1 MYTLLYAALKNMG
14 DFLIYERAKAL
25 LRKHKG
31 MQDYLELHSRRESLD
46 SHLDEVNATKAV
58 IICGGPGTVWNMY
71 PRTYPLA
78 SNLDDIKVPIVIM
91 GSGWYG
97 VPGDDATLEQYRFNT
112 STKGM
117 FEKIRRQGSNIG
129 VRDYLT
135 ESALKNNGITNVTMT
150 GCPSWYDLE
159 HLDDDFEAPAAIKT
173 VVFTPPARRIFQGQ
187 AVQVMKVLPRLFPWA
202 RLVCSF
208 HRGIEA
214 DEQTPQEDARWMGQ
228 LALTAGELGYEV
240 MDTSY
245 GLEKVS
251 FYEECDLHVGYRVHG
266 HIYFLAK
273 RKPSFLI
280 HEDGRGRGTSEA
292 LGLPGIQGWERTLAG
307 KVAAKV
313 REPHFSTLLGTR
325 ALDMRARKVTV
336 DELEGY
342 IKDELESG
350 FDSFRHLPQTIRHHY
365 QSMVEFLNTI
375 P

>member
-1 MYTLLYAALKNMG
+1 MG
-14 DFLIYERAKAL
+14 DFLIYDRSKAL

-46 SHLDEVNATKAV
+46 SRLDEVNATKAV

-97 VPGDDATLEQYRFNT
+97 VPGDDATLEQYRFNA

-159 HLDDDFEAPAAIKT
+159 HLDDDFEAPATIKT

-365 QSMVEFLNTI
+365 QSMVGFLNTI

>member
-14 DFLIYERAKAL
+14 DFLIYERTKAL
-25 LRKHKG
+25 LREHKG
-31 MQDYLELHSRRESLD
+31 MADYLEFHSRRESLD
-46 SHLDEVNATKAV
+46 PHLDEVNATKAV

-78 SNLDDIKVPIVIM
+78 SNLDDVKVPIVIM

-97 VPGDDATLEQYRFNT
+97 VPGDDVTLEQYGFNV
-112 STKGM
+112 STKGL
-117 FEKIRRQGSNIG
+117 FEKIRRQGNNIG

-135 ESALKNNGITNVTMT
+135 ERALQNNGITNVTMT

-173 VVFTPPARRIFQGQ
+173 VVFTPPAKRVFQRQ
-187 AVQVMKVLPRLFPWA
+187 AVEVMDMLRRLFPDT

-214 DEQTPQEDARWMGQ
+214 DEQTPQEEASWIGE
-228 LALTAGELGYEV
+228 LAQTAGELGYEV

-280 HEDGRGRGTSEA
+280 HEDGRGRGASEA

-313 REPHFSTLLGTR
+313 REPHFSSILGAR
-325 ALDMRARKVTV
+325 ALDIRAKRAVA
-336 DELEGY
+336 DELEEY

-350 FDSFRHLPQTIRHHY
+350 FDSFKNLPEAIRRHY
-365 QSMVEFLNTI
+365 QSMVGFLETI

>member
-1 MYTLLYAALKNMG
+1 VYTLLYAALKNMG

>member
-14 DFLIYERAKAL
+14 DFLIYERTKAL
-25 LRKHKG
+25 LREHKG
-31 MQDYLELHSRRESLD
+31 LEDYLELHSRREPLD
-46 SHLDEVNATKAV
+46 SHLEEVNATKAV

-97 VPGDDATLEQYRFNT
+97 VPGDDATLQQYGFNA
-112 STKGM
+112 STRGL
-117 FEKIRRQGSNIG
+117 FERIHRQGSTIG
-129 VRDYLT
+129 ARDYLT
-135 ESALKNNGITNVTMT
+135 ERALQNNGITNVTMT

-159 HLDDDFEAPAAIKT
+159 HLDDEFEPPAAIKT
-173 VVFTPPARRIFQGQ
+173 VAFTPPARRIYQEQ
-187 AVQVMKVLPRLFPWA
+187 SVQVMKALRRLFPEA

-208 HRGIEA
+208 HRGIEE
-214 DEQTPQEDARWMGQ
+214 DEQTPQQDALWMGQ
-228 LALTAGELGYEV
+228 LAQSADDLGYEV
-240 MDTSY
+240 VDTSY
-245 GLEKVS
+245 GLENVGL
-251 FYEECDLHVGYRVHG
+251 YEECDLHIGYRVHG

-280 HEDGRGRGTSEA
+280 HEDGRGRGASEA

-313 REPHFSTLLGTR
+313 REPHFSTLLGAR
-325 ALDMRARKVTV
+325 ALDMRARKAATE
-336 DELEGY
+336 ELEIY

-350 FDSFRHLPQTIRHHY
+350 FSSFKSLPQTIRSHY
-365 QSMVEFLNTI
+365 QIMVQFLETI

>member
-1 MYTLLYAALKNMG
+1 MYTLLYAALRNMG
-14 DFLIYERAKAL
+14 DFLIYDRTKAL

-31 MQDYLELHSRRESLD
+31 MQDYMEIHSRRESLD
-46 SHLDEVNATKAV
+46 SRLGEVNSTKAV

-97 VPGDDATLEQYRFNT
+97 VPGDDATLEQYGFNA
-112 STKGM
+112 STKGL
-117 FEKIRRQGSNIG
+117 FEKIGRQGNMIG

-159 HLDDDFEAPAAIKT
+159 HLDDDFEAPAAIRT
-173 VVFTPPARRIFQGQ
+173 VVFTPPARRIFQEQ
-187 AVQVMKVLPRLFPWA
+187 AVQVMKVLRRLFPGT
-202 RLVCSF
+202 RLICSF

-214 DEQTPQEDARWMGQ
+214 DEQTSEEDARWMGQ
-228 LALTAGELGYEV
+228 LALAAGELGYEV

-245 GLEKVS
+245 GLENVN

-280 HEDGRGRGTSEA
+280 HEDGRGRGASEA

-307 KVAAKV
+307 RVAAKV
-313 REPHFSTLLGTR
+313 KEPHFSSLLGAR
-325 ALDMRARKVTV
+325 ALDIRARRAVA

-342 IKDELESG
+342 IKDELKSG
-350 FDSFRHLPQTIRHHY
+350 FNSFKRLPQIIRHHY
-365 QSMVEFLNTI
+365 QNMVGFLNSI

>member
-1 MYTLLYAALKNMG
+1 
-14 DFLIYERAKAL
+14 
-25 LRKHKG
+25 
-31 MQDYLELHSRRESLD
+31 
-46 SHLDEVNATKAV
+46 
-58 IICGGPGTVWNMY
+58 MY

-97 VPGDDATLEQYRFNT
+97 VPGDDATLEQYRFNA

>member
-14 DFLIYERAKAL
+14 DFLIYDRSKAL

-46 SHLDEVNATKAV
+46 SRLDEVNATKAV

-97 VPGDDATLEQYRFNT
+97 VPGDDATLEQYGFNV
-112 STKGM
+112 STKGL

-173 VVFTPPARRIFQGQ
+173 VVFTPPARRIFQEQ
-187 AVQVMKVLPRLFPWA
+187 AVQVMKVLPKLFPWA

-280 HEDGRGRGTSEA
+280 HEDGRGRGASEA

-313 REPHFSTLLGTR
+313 RDPHFSTLLGTR
-325 ALDMRARKVTV
+325 ALDMRARKATV
-336 DELEGY
+336 NELEEY
-342 IKDELESG
+342 IKDELASG
-350 FDSFRHLPQTIRHHY
+350 FDSFRHLPQTIRHHH
-365 QSMVEFLNTI
+365 QNMVEFLNTI